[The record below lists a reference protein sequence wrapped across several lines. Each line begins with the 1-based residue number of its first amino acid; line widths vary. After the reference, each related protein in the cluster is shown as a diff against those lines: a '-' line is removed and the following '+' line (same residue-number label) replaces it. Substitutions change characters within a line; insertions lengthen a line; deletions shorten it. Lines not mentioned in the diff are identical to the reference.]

1 MWRVIGTNLRVLW
14 SGSKLDSFSSA
25 RGLCQ
30 GDMLSP
36 YPFVLCIEKLALK
49 THELVQTNQYNSI
62 SLSRGAPP
70 LSYLLFAD
78 DILLFC
84 RGDEDRARLVEK
96 TLFDFC
102 VASNLK
108 FNLQKFRFIKSPR
121 VYTTIG
127 DNIKHILGISCANS
141 IGKYMWHKDPASRV
155 VANDFHHVVD
165 KVQAKVG
172 SWKSKLLNKVGKMYL
187 AKYIIAS
194 NPIYT
199 MQAYWIL

>member
-1 MWRVIGTNLRVLW
+1 M
-14 SGSKLDSFSSA
+14 
-25 RGLCQ
+25 
-30 GDMLSP
+30 
-36 YPFVLCIEKLALK
+36 
-49 THELVQTNQYNSI
+49 
-62 SLSRGAPP
+62 
-70 LSYLLFAD
+70 
-78 DILLFC
+78 
-84 RGDEDRARLVEK
+84 
-96 TLFDFC
+96 
-102 VASNLK
+102 
-108 FNLQKFRFIKSPR
+108 
-121 VYTTIG
+121 YTTIG